1 MQCELLGAT
10 AIEYVPQLIE
20 LLTGLSGRPGVQ
32 SHHRE
37 TLIKSQASPFTELHL
52 VQQASDGQPLT
63 GDRSFELSERAVRRR
78 LCKLASAQRLL
89 QNLTCQRPLCSW
101 EVCHEGIPVRGKGFV
116 DLPAVVRSRTSATCQ
131 GAHSLSFWTH
141 LGFSVSYELV
151 KKGFTFT
158 IFYDDHELQVRAHA
172 SWQTIGQA
180 DIICQ
185 PVSWSELDNNPDDL

>member
-37 TLIKSQASPFTELHL
+37 ILIKSQASPFTELHL

-63 GDRSFELSERAVRRR
+63 GD
-78 LCKLASAQRLL
+78 
-89 QNLTCQRPLCSW
+89 SW

-158 IFYDDHELQVRAHA
+158 IFYDDHELQVLLCSVNPGSLSQQQAEVQTTAVCDQFWLLKITAIAPEASQQAQAAHA
-172 SWQTIGQA
+172 IGALSMQLQWV
-180 DIICQ
+180 DFRKG
-185 PVSWSELDNNPDDL
+185 